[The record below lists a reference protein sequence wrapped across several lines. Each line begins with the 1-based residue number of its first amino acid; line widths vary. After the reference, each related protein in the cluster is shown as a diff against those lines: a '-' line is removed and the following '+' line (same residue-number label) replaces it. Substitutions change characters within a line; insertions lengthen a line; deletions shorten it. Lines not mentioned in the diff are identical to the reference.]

1 MRISD
6 WSSDVCS
13 SDLRHD
19 LRQAELPETEIDGGA
34 GRLDGVA
41 LPPGGPRQP
50 PGDLDAGSAR
60 DRIGR
65 LVETDEADE
74 RRAAPALNGEESP
87 AALGHPHDDP
97 VGDRVA
103 LLPGQRLRAGTGR
116 ASRRERE

>member
-41 LPPGGPRQP
+41 VPPGGPRQP

-74 RRAAPALNGEESP
+74 RPADPDLDGEDSP
-87 AALGHPHDDP
+87 AAPGHPPRSEDHTADIPSPLSNPD
-97 VGDRVA
+97 A
-103 LLPGQRLRAGTGR
+103 TSYLK
-116 ASRRERE
+116 E